1 MENTYQMEIEQN
13 KICVIGCGYVGL
25 PLAIELSKSDK
36 NIVSGLDISSDR
48 ISELQNNYDS
58 TNEVSAEDFES
69 ANVSFTDDYNAV
81 ATCNIYIV
89 TVPTPIDNKFLPNY
103 EFIISATKAIA
114 RILKANDLIIYES
127 TVDPG
132 TTRKKCIPIIENVS
146 GLKLNDDFG
155 VGYSPERAVPGDR
168 SKRVNK
174 IVKVISASDDKYMCL
189 MRSVYSSV
197 EGLPL
202 YEAESIEI
210 AEATKLLEN
219 IQRDVNISLMNE
231 LDNYFNKLNISTKKV
246 INAASTKW
254 NFGLYYPGLV
264 GGHCISVDPY
274 YYLNNLSSKEQK
286 ASLVAQARK
295 INENY
300 STVIS
305 CRIEDFLVNKADHII
320 LYGVTFKQNC
330 VDIRNTKI
338 VDVYKKL
345 EKKGYKILL
354 HDPIADNK
362 LLKNEYSIYN
372 FNENEILDIND
383 KISHAI
389 ILVQHDGY
397 KNFLK
402 KLNANVKVMDIWHE

>member
-1 MENTYQMEIEQN
+1 MENTSQMKTKLN

-25 PLAIELSKSDK
+25 PLALELSKSNK
-36 NIVSGLDISSDR
+36 NVVIGLDISSDR
-48 ISELQNNYDS
+48 INELQKNYDS
-58 TNEVSAEDFES
+58 TREVSTEDLES
-69 ANVSFTDDYNAV
+69 VNITFTDDYNAV
-81 ATCNIYIV
+81 SMCNIYIV
-89 TVPTPIDNKFLPNY
+89 TVPTPIDENFLPNY
-103 EFIISATKAIA
+103 KYILSATKAIA
-114 RILKANDLIIYES
+114 NILTKNDLIIYES

-132 TTRKKCIPIIENVS
+132 TTREKCIPIIENIS
-146 GLKLNDDFG
+146 GLKLNDEFG

-168 SKRVNK
+168 SKRVDK
-174 IVKVISASDDKYMCL
+174 IIKVISASDNNYMHL
-189 MRSVYSSV
+189 MRSVYSSI

-231 LDNYFNKLNISTKKV
+231 IDNYFNKLNIPTKKV

-274 YYLNNLSSKEQK
+274 YYLNNLSDEDQK
-286 ASLVAQARK
+286 ASVVFQARK

-305 CRIEDFLVNKADHII
+305 NRIEDFLMNETDHII

-338 VDVYKKL
+338 VDVYKILKS
-345 EKKGYKILL
+345 KGYKILL
-354 HDPIADNK
+354 HDPIADKK
-362 LLKNEYSIYN
+362 LLKNEYSIDSLT
-372 FNENEILDIND
+372 EKEILEVND

-397 KNFLK
+397 TDFLK
-402 KLNANVKVMDIWHE
+402 KLNSNIKILDIWHE

>member
-1 MENTYQMEIEQN
+1 MQHQ
-13 KICVIGCGYVGL
+13 
-25 PLAIELSKSDK
+25 
-36 NIVSGLDISSDR
+36 
-48 ISELQNNYDS
+48 
-58 TNEVSAEDFES
+58 
-69 ANVSFTDDYNAV
+69 
-81 ATCNIYIV
+81 
-89 TVPTPIDNKFLPNY
+89 
-103 EFIISATKAIA
+103 
-114 RILKANDLIIYES
+114 
-127 TVDPG
+127 
-132 TTRKKCIPIIENVS
+132 
-146 GLKLNDDFG
+146 
-155 VGYSPERAVPGDR
+155 
-168 SKRVNK
+168 
-174 IVKVISASDDKYMCL
+174 
-189 MRSVYSSV
+189 
-197 EGLPL
+197 
-202 YEAESIEI
+202 
-210 AEATKLLEN
+210 
-219 IQRDVNISLMNE
+219 
-231 LDNYFNKLNISTKKV
+231 
-246 INAASTKW
+246 TKW